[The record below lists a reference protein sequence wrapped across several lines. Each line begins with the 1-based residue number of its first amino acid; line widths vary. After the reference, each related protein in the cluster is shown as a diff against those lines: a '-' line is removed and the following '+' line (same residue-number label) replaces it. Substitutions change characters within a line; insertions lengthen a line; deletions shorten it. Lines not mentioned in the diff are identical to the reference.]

1 MENAGFGSTS
11 AAPVAS
17 LMIEKYLRNSVTNKA
32 MEQRI
37 LDLNLE
43 EKYLKSEAQ
52 N

>member
-1 MENAGFGSTS
+1 
-11 AAPVAS
+11 
-17 LMIEKYLRNSVTNKA
+17 MIEKYLRDSISNKA

-43 EKYLKSEAQ
+43 EKLIKSETQ